1 MPVRVFRFCLAW
13 LLLATLLPTAL
24 YEAVQK
30 TAEAIG
36 PRGTLLW
43 LSCEAE
49 DRTQWR
55 PRSGFSLL
63 DHAHHELAETRLFW
77 QLTAHLALGSA
88 FVDSRQMV
96 SSSALPVEIV
106 DR

>member
-1 MPVRVFRFCLAW
+1 MRAFRLCLAS
-13 LLLATLLPTAL
+13 LLVAALLPTAL

-49 DRTQWR
+49 DRTRWR

-63 DHAHHELAETRLFW
+63 DHAQHELAETRLFW
-77 QLTAHLALGSA
+77 QLTAHRALGSE
-88 FVDSRQMV
+88 FIGSRPLV
-96 SSSALPVEIV
+96 SSSTLPVEIV